1 MNMNF
6 TKLTK
11 ERLDINAISERVAD
25 DTCGAISLFVGT
37 TRDNFE
43 DKRVSFF
50 IHLIWNRSLT
60 TIETQKICIFLK
72 FSMCSRC
79 YP

>member
-43 DKRVSFF
+43 DKRVSSLF
-50 IHLIWNRSLT
+50 I
-60 TIETQKICIFLK
+60 
-72 FSMCSRC
+72 
-79 YP
+79 

>member
-50 IHLIWNRSLT
+50 HSFDLES
-60 TIETQKICIFLK
+60 FA
-72 FSMCSRC
+72 
-79 YP
+79 YYD